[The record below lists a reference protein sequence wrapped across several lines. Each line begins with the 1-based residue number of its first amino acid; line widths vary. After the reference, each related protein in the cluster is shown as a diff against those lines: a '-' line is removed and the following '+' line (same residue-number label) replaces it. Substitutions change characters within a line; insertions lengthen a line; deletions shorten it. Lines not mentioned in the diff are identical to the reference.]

1 MPVDPCSPERGG
13 NPRVLQLPEEM
24 KQQSEAGRSSEV
36 VSATGKEKKPVSIV
50 PTPPHPQKEDGKDVH
65 HQLLGKRSL
74 SSIYDYKDALPFDAD
89 ESDKKGMKLWRAW

>member
-1 MPVDPCSPERGG
+1 LSP
-13 NPRVLQLPEEM
+13 LHH
-24 KQQSEAGRSSEV
+24 
-36 VSATGKEKKPVSIV
+36 T
-50 PTPPHPQKEDGKDVH
+50 PQKEDGKDVH